1 MNGQTKQ
8 GKGCTH
14 NLVLGMLGHNFLF
27 IYCEMKPV
35 VLAESTENFAQKYCS
50 ITDVFRK
57 RKQNSMGKKSCQRLK
72 IVVTRKCLC
81 GSDKILVTRST
92 AFLH

>member
-8 GKGCTH
+8 GRGDRGYTY
-14 NLVLGMLGHNFLF
+14 NLVIGMLGHNFLF

-57 RKQNSMGKKSCQRLK
+57 RKQNSWEKNLGK
-72 IVVTRKCLC
+72 
-81 GSDKILVTRST
+81 G
-92 AFLH
+92 